1 MATVVIPAGKC
12 GICVSIISFY
22 KDIRVTVLA
31 DSGLLTQQEVHTL
44 GSLIENALKKF
55 IDLSG

>member
-1 MATVVIPAGKC
+1 MASVVIPAGKC

-31 DSGLLTQQEVHTL
+31 DSGILTQQEVHTL
-44 GSLIENALKKF
+44 GSLIESALQTF
-55 IDLSG
+55 IDLGG